1 MLSTKENLKQI
12 EMDTIQQEPL
22 LTELTPEAAATVEGG
37 ILRRVNVDRGNLNI
51 RSTPFIPTPSNANII
66 GSIPN
71 SLTIDVTNIVRGG
84 FRRLTA
90 RTTRLYTQG
99 RSSVGWVANRLLE

>member
-37 ILRRVNVDRGNLNI
+37 VLYTTRNV
-51 RSTPFIPTPSNANII
+51 
-66 GSIPN
+66 
-71 SLTIDVTNIVRGG
+71 
-84 FRRLTA
+84 
-90 RTTRLYTQG
+90 TTRLRIRERPNTNSRIIDSFRPG
-99 RSSVGWVANRLLE
+99 EVFDATARITDGFRKLIGKAGWVAASFTTRFRGLKV